1 MLIICDFD
9 GTVSARDTN
18 SHLARH
24 FAPEASAALEGRLA
38 ARELSVRQVLQRE
51 FEGVTATLDE
61 VLELA
66 LTIPLRA
73 GFGEFLDAAHAGGH
87 DVVLL
92 SSGFRQVIEPMLE
105 HGGVGGRVPLIANDI
120 DFTGTAAGADI
131 TWRDLPTCPTC
142 NEACKRHEVGEM
154 RHEIRRG
161 GARAHL
167 VVFVGDGFSD
177 RCGADVADRIFAR
190 DSLASWLDGQGV
202 AWEAWDDFHDIS
214 EALGLTA
221 NAGA

>member
-18 SHLARH
+18 SHLAGH
-24 FAPEASAALEGRLA
+24 FAAAASAGIAGRLA
-38 ARELSVRQVLQRE
+38 ARELTVRQVLQTE
-51 FEGVTATLDE
+51 FEGVTAPLAE

-73 GFGEFLDAAHAGGH
+73 GFEEFLDGAHAGGH

-92 SSGFRQVIEPMLE
+92 SSGFRQIIEPMLE
-105 HGGVGGRVPLIANDI
+105 HAGVGDRVPLIANDI
-120 DFTGTAAGADI
+120 EFTGTDAGALI
-131 TWRDLPTCPTC
+131 TWRDLPTCSIC
-142 NEACKRHEVGEM
+142 GEACKRHEVGEM
-154 RHEIRRG
+154 RHEIRHG
-161 GARAHL
+161 GDRADV

-190 DSLASWLDGQGV
+190 DSLATWLDDQQV
-202 AWEAWDDFHDIS
+202 AWEPWNDFHDIS
-214 EALGLTA
+214 RALELTTT
-221 NAGA
+221 AGN